1 MIQTNDVIR
10 ELRIKNKLT
19 QIEMAERL
27 DIKLSTLQKYESGAI
42 QNIKLCTL
50 RRICRIFKTTP
61 CVILFPDVDHK
72 EKYDL
77 VRRNIKHYI
86 QLDEEAANKII
97 EYIDDMVKLYQ
108 KSR

>member
-1 MIQTNDVIR
+1 MIRTHEVIR
-10 ELRIKNKLT
+10 KLRIENKLT
-19 QIEMAERL
+19 QNEMAEQL

-50 RRICRIFKTTP
+50 RRMCKIFKTTP
-61 CVILFPDVDHK
+61 CVILFPEVDQK
-72 EKYDL
+72 EKQEL
-77 VRRNIKHYI
+77 IRRNIKHYI

-97 EYIDDMVKLYQ
+97 VYLNDMIKLYQ

>member
-1 MIQTNDVIR
+1 MIRTHEVIR

-19 QIEMAERL
+19 QIKLAEQL

-50 RRICRIFKTTP
+50 RRMCRIFKTTP
-61 CVILFPDVDHK
+61 CAILFPDLDQK
-72 EKYDL
+72 EKREL

-97 EYIDDMVKLYQ
+97 EYLDDMIKLYQ